1 MENSIIDLISSY
13 KLIATLLF
21 GALTA
26 LFIIVKNW
34 ISFSEYFKY
43 KKINHFSKLLDTVK
57 NDTELQ
63 KSIEIAKH
71 QAVFQSLFGHAA
83 NNKMIDA
90 TCKVFNRGDLSFGK
104 IKLCYKF
111 FRLTDQET
119 LKIEFSK
126 GDKWLAAFSGIMV
139 FLGAFYFLLLA
150 LLTLLAKKI
159 NTLQTLGLVVTILI
173 MFLLY
178 AFTIGSEVRDYLIAK
193 RIKKELNL

>member
-1 MENSIIDLISSY
+1 MENTIIDLISSY
-13 KLIATLLF
+13 KLVATLLF

-26 LFIIVKNW
+26 LFIIIKKW
-34 ISFSEYFKY
+34 ISFSEYFRY

-63 KSIEIAKH
+63 KSIEIAKQ

-90 TCKVFNRGDLSFGK
+90 TCKVFNRGDLALGK

-111 FRLTDQET
+111 FKLTEQES
-119 LKIEFSK
+119 LKIQFSK

-139 FLGAFYFLLLA
+139 FLGTFYFLLLA
-150 LLTLLAKKI
+150 LLILLAKKI
-159 NTLQTLGLVVTILI
+159 NTLQIFALETTILI

-178 AFTIGSEVRDYLIAK
+178 VFTIGSEARDYLIAK